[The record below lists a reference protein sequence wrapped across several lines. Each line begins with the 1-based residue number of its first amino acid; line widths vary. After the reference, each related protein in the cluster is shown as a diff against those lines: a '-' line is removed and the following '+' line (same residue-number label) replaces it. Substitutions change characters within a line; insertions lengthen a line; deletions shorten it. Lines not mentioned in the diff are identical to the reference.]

1 MVVSYTYFM
10 KVSISD
16 LNAKMTGV
24 LAKKGYADDDIPF
37 IINMYLGGELRGHT
51 SHGLASFVSF
61 AQSEA
66 EAHEEPVVRKDT
78 HALFALD
85 AKGASGNVIGKR
97 AADEAIKRAKAEGV
111 GTVLIK
117 DMDSWLR
124 PGAIAEYIAEQ
135 GYMTVV
141 INSGGGT
148 SIAPPGGFDPTLGTN
163 PIAYGV
169 PTTGAPLVIDMATA
183 KHAWGQVRLANKYG
197 TPLPPEAFY
206 NEKGEITR
214 DGKEAYSVKAFG
226 DYKGYALALM
236 IEVMTGSLVGVPMMI
251 ESTAGSTFAG
261 KLPRRGA
268 VIIAFDPAAMVDP
281 DEFKKQNSELLAN
294 IQKSRTLPDEEIR
307 IPGVEAGKRKA
318 TSETNE
324 TVDLPEELWE
334 EIKGL

>member
-1 MVVSYTYFM
+1 M
-10 KVSISD
+10 KAS
-16 LNAKMTGV
+16 LTELKAKMTDV
-24 LAKKGYADDDIPF
+24 LVKKGYSADDIPF
-37 IINMYLGGELRGHT
+37 VINMYLGGEQRGHT

-61 AQSEA
+61 AQSKPE
-66 EAHEEPVVRKDT
+66 EHEEPVVIKDT
-78 HALFALD
+78 QALFALD

-97 AADEAIKRAKAEGV
+97 AADEAIKRAKTEGV
-111 GTVLIK
+111 GTVLIR
-117 DMDSWLR
+117 DMDSWLW

-135 GYMTVV
+135 GYMAVV
-141 INSGGGT
+141 VNSGGGT
-148 SIAPPGGFDPTLGTN
+148 SVAPPGGFDPTLGTN
-163 PIAYGV
+163 PIAYGI
-169 PTTGAPLVIDMATA
+169 PTADEPLVVDLATA

-197 TPLPPEAFY
+197 TPLPPDAFY

-214 DGKEAYSVKAFG
+214 EGKEAYSVKAFG

-268 VIIAFDPAAMVDP
+268 AITAFDPANMVDP
-281 DEFKKQNSELLAN
+281 EEFKKENSELLAK
-294 IQKSRTLPDEEIR
+294 IQKSRALPNEEIR

-318 TSETNE
+318 ASEADE
-324 TVDLPEELWE
+324 TLDIPDELWE